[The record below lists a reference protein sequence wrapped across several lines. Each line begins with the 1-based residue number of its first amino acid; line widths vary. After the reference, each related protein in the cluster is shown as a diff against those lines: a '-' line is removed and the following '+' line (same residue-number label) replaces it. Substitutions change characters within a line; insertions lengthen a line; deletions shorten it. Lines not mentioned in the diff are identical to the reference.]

1 MNNKLVDEF
10 IKLLE
15 FVNFKLTALKKE
27 EPKPGVS
34 KQSELKPLQF
44 KAKQIS
50 NVIKVL
56 KNYPEKITKKNFN
69 ELSSLPGI
77 GKNTINRIK
86 EILEEG
92 KLAELEEFNSY
103 YKENKLDK
111 KKKIIENLREVVG
124 IGPNKAE
131 EFYEMGIKNVDD
143 LKKKVE
149 SGKIEVNEKIQ
160 LGLNY
165 FGIYQ
170 TNIPRKE
177 ITEIKNTV
185 LKNTVSKLN
194 SMYPEEKGGID
205 FIICG
210 SYRREKPTSG
220 DIDIL
225 LFNSNEDKKKSIPYL
240 EKFIEILK
248 EGKNPFLL
256 DDLTDKNYQTKYMGF
271 CKYKKNPV
279 RRIDIRFIKYKS
291 YPFAILYF
299 TGSMELNKKMRE
311 IAKNQGY
318 KLSEYA
324 LEKIET
330 GKKFNAK
337 TEEEIFNK
345 LGMDYLEPRLR

>member
-1 MNNKLVDEF
+1 MNDKLIDEF
-10 IKLLE
+10 SKLLD
-15 FVNFKLTALKKE
+15 FVNNQIQKLKSEDPQDKKI
-27 EPKPGVS
+27 KGN
-34 KQSELKPLQF
+34 QF
-44 KAKQIS
+44 RAKQIS
-50 NVIKVL
+50 SVIKIL
-56 KNYPEKITKKNFN
+56 KNYPEKINLKNYN
-69 ELSSLPGI
+69 ELETLPGI
-77 GKNTINRIK
+77 GKNTIARIK
-86 EILEEG
+86 EILETG
-92 KLAELEEFNSY
+92 KLEELDEFSRTY
-103 YKENKLDK
+103 DDKLVKK

-124 IGPNKAE
+124 IGPSKAE
-131 EFYEMGIKNVDD
+131 EFYDQGIKNVED

-149 SGKIEVNEKIQ
+149 SGKILVNEKVQ

-177 ITEIKNTV
+177 ITEIKTKT
-185 LKNTVSKLN
+185 LDKAIKKLN
-194 SMYPEEKGGID
+194 EQFPEENGGISY
-205 FIICG
+205 IICG

-225 LFNSNEDKKKSIPYL
+225 LYNSNEDKKPKGSKKIPYL
-240 EKFIEILK
+240 EPFIEIMK

-311 IAKNQGY
+311 IAKGLGY
-318 KLSEYA
+318 KLSEYS
-324 LEKIET
+324 LEEIKT
-330 GKKFNAK
+330 GKKFHAK
-337 TEEEIFNK
+337 TEKEIFNK
-345 LGMDYLEPRLR
+345 LGMDYIEPRLR

>member
-1 MNNKLVDEF
+1 MNDKLIDEF
-10 IKLLE
+10 SKLLD
-15 FVNFKLTALKKE
+15 FVNVQIQELKKE
-27 EPKPGVS
+27 DPKDKKIKGN
-34 KQSELKPLQF
+34 QF
-44 KAKQIS
+44 RAKQIS
-50 NVIKVL
+50 SVIKIL
-56 KNYPEKITKKNFN
+56 KNYPEKITIKNYQ
-69 ELSSLPGI
+69 ELETLPGV
-77 GKNTINRIK
+77 GKNTIGRIK
-86 EILEEG
+86 EIIENG
-92 KLAELEEFNSY
+92 KLEELEEFNKNY
-103 YKENKLDK
+103 DNKQVKK

-124 IGPNKAE
+124 IGHSKAE
-131 EFYEMGIKNVDD
+131 EFYDKGIKDVED

-149 SGKIEVNEKIQ
+149 SGKIEVNEKVQ

-177 ITEIKNTV
+177 ITEIKSKILDKIV
-185 LKNTVSKLN
+185 KKLN
-194 SMYPEEKGGID
+194 DKYPEENNGINY
-205 FIICG
+205 IICG

-225 LFNSNEDKKKSIPYL
+225 LYNSNEQNKTKGSNKIPYL
-240 EKFIEILK
+240 EPFIDIMK

-311 IAKNQGY
+311 IAKTQGY
-318 KLSEYA
+318 KLSEYS
-324 LEKIET
+324 LENIET
-330 GKKFNAK
+330 GKKFSAK
-337 TEEEIFNK
+337 TEKEIFNK
-345 LGMDYLEPRLR
+345 LGMDYIEPRLR

>member
-1 MNNKLVDEF
+1 MNIKLIDEF
-10 IKLLE
+10 SKLLE
-15 FVNFKLTALKKE
+15 FVNVQIQNLKTE
-27 EPKPGVS
+27 DPKHKDIKS
-34 KQSELKPLQF
+34 NQF
-44 KAKQIS
+44 RAKQIA
-50 NVIKVL
+50 NVLKIL
-56 KNYPEKITKKNFN
+56 KNYPDKINLKNYI
-69 ELSSLPGI
+69 ELQTLPGI
-77 GKNTINRIK
+77 GKSTINRIK
-86 EILEEG
+86 EILEDG
-92 KLAELEEFNSY
+92 SLSELEEFNSIY
-103 YKENKLDK
+103 NNKVYKM

-131 EFYEMGIKNVDD
+131 ELYELGVKSVED
-143 LKKKVE
+143 LQKKVK
-149 SGKIEVNEKIQ
+149 SGKIEINEKIQ

-177 ITEIKNTV
+177 ITEIKDKT
-185 LKNTVSKLN
+185 LKKAVAKLN
-194 SMYPEEKGGID
+194 KKFPDENNKID

-225 LFNSNEDKKKSIPYL
+225 LFNSNEEQKKGKKIAYL
-240 EKFIEILK
+240 EPFIEILK

-271 CKYKKNPV
+271 CKYKSNPV

-291 YPFAILYF
+291 YPYAILYF

-311 IAKNQGY
+311 IAKNKGY
-318 KLSEYA
+318 KLSEYG
-324 LEKIET
+324 LEEIET

-337 TEEEIFNK
+337 TETEIFNK